1 MATVAKKTKTGL
13 AITANRIKG
22 TGTEPKYIGWGTGAS
37 AATVDDT
44 ALQTPAAESRVE
56 CTSSVVTTDFTNDTY
71 RIVGTITCAGSTK
84 SISEL
89 GVYDAASG
97 GNLFARVTFTPI
109 EVEPGESVNFTI
121 SDKHVPAV

>member
-56 CTSSVVTTDFTNDTY
+56 CTTSVVTTDHTNDTY
-71 RIVGTITCAGSTK
+71 RVVGTITCSGSTK
-84 SISEL
+84 SITEL
-89 GVYDAASG
+89 GVFDASTS
-97 GNLFARVTFTPI
+97 GNLFARVTFTAI
-109 EVEPGESVNFTI
+109 EVEAGESINFTV
-121 SDKHVPAV
+121 SDKHVPAT